1 MTVEYPSPRTTDHA
15 ERNRYNAAF
24 DELGLE
30 WHWDEQTYAE
40 LQKTLEKNPVH
51 VFIETRVPHL
61 LRAYD
66 TDFLVKAI
74 EAMRTRLGGPQHA

>member
-1 MTVEYPSPRTTDHA
+1 MTVEYPSPRTIDHT

-40 LQKTLEKNPVH
+40 LQTTLEKNPVH
-51 VFIETRVPHL
+51 VYVETRLPHL

-74 EAMRTRLGGPQHA
+74 EAKRSQLGGAKRA